1 MQRPHPTTPRARS
14 GFVAAFL
21 SLLFPGLGH
30 AYLGAW
36 RRGLGWAVA
45 PLLLVALAAGAAL
58 RLTKFDL
65 AGLAVQ
71 QSFLDAV
78 FVGNLVTFLYRAAA
92 TIDAW
97 WIARRLAP
105 PRLEPGVFGFSAPG
119 PRRGSAAAL
128 RSAGTMVSIAG
139 LAAVILVMS
148 VAHVAVARYDRLLSG
163 LVGCVFTTD
172 STLCQPAGSP
182 GPPSSLGPGAS
193 ADQGGVPSIPGTIGP
208 PIESVTP
215 GSPWDGKSR
224 LNILLIGV
232 DEQNGAHNTDT
243 MITVSIDPTT
253 HQVVLFQL
261 PRDMVDVPIPPG
273 PARSALGATFQGK
286 INAWWSAV
294 HDRSD
299 WFPGNAKTN
308 QPGYNGLKSILGYL
322 FGLDINYFVEV
333 NFGGFTRI
341 VDVLGGVTVNVQIPV
356 VDDRYPAPAGDLRR
370 LYIPAG
376 LQHMDGAAALRYSRS
391 RHQSSD
397 FDRGARQQR
406 VLVSLREQ
414 TDIGSILPSL
424 DALTAA
430 IQQSVRTD
438 IPPSLVPQ
446 LLQVADGIDARSI
459 RSVIFTPP
467 FYGTEGTDPVRGYII
482 VPNVQR
488 IRDAVRS
495 AFNVDPAFAEERDAI
510 AQEGATAW
518 VLNGSGQTGQAAS
531 LAAYLD
537 YLGIAA
543 TAPAQRPDSTGMANT
558 RIKAYNGAE
567 TTDPLTLAALQQ
579 VFGVTVEPVTDPLV
593 HVDFIVVTGRQT
605 PTLTPPPVP

>member
-1 MQRPHPTTPRARS
+1 MQRPHPAASRERS

-36 RRGLGWAVA
+36 RRGLGWAAV
-45 PLLLVALAAGAAL
+45 PLLLLALAGGVAL
-58 RLTKFDL
+58 RLSRFDL

-71 QSFLDAV
+71 QSFLDAL
-78 FVGNLVTFLYRAAA
+78 FVGNLITFAYRAAA
-92 TIDAW
+92 TVDAW
-97 WIARRLAP
+97 WIAHRLAP
-105 PRLEPGVFGFSAPG
+105 PAY
-119 PRRGSAAAL
+119 PRAARGGGTAATL
-128 RSAGTMVSIAG
+128 RSAGSMLSIAG
-139 LAAVILVMS
+139 LAAVLLVMS
-148 VAHVAVARYDRLLSG
+148 VAHVAVARYDRLLSD

-172 STLCQPAGSP
+172 AAVCQPAESAAPGGSGEP
-182 GPPSSLGPGAS
+182 APSV
-193 ADQGGVPSIPGTIGP
+193 DQGGVPSAPGTVGP
-208 PIESVTP
+208 PIASATP

-232 DEQNGAHNTDT
+232 DEQGGAHNTDT

-261 PRDMVDVPIPPG
+261 PRDTVDVPIPPG
-273 PARSALGATFQGK
+273 PARNVYGSTFQGK

-294 HDRSD
+294 HNRSD
-299 WFPGNAKTN
+299 WYPGNAATN
-308 QPGYNGLKSILGYL
+308 QPGYNGLKAILGNLY
-322 FGLDINYFVEV
+322 GLDINYFVEV
-333 NFGGFTRI
+333 NFGGFTKI
-341 VDVLGGVTVNVQIPV
+341 VDVLGGVTVNVQVPV
-356 VDDRYPAPAGDLRR
+356 VDDRYPVPGGTLQR

-414 TDIGSILPSL
+414 TDIASILPSL
-424 DALTAA
+424 DQLTAA

-446 LLQVADGIDARSI
+446 LLQVASGIDARSI

-467 FYGTEGTDPVRGYII
+467 YYGTEGSDPVRGYII
-482 VPNVQR
+482 EPNVSR
-488 IRDAVRS
+488 IRAAVRA
-495 AFNVDPAFAEERDAI
+495 AFTVDPAFAEAHDAI
-510 AQEGATAW
+510 AEEGATAW
-518 VLNGSGQTGQAAS
+518 VLNGSGRSGQAAS

-543 TAPAQRPDSTGMANT
+543 TAPAQRPDTTGLPT
-558 RIKAYNGAE
+558 TTIKAYNGAE
-567 TTDPLTLAALQQ
+567 GTDPLTAAALQQ
-579 VFGVTVEPVTDPLV
+579 VFGVTVQPVTDPLV
-593 HVDFIVVTGRQT
+593 HVDFIVITGRQT

>member
-1 MQRPHPTTPRARS
+1 MQRPHPTTPRERS

-36 RRGLGWAVA
+36 RRGLGWAAA

-58 RLTKFDL
+58 RLSKFDL

-71 QSFLDAV
+71 QSFLDAL
-78 FVGNLVTFLYRAAA
+78 FVGNLVTFAYRAAA
-92 TIDAW
+92 TVDAW
-97 WIARRLAP
+97 WIARRLTRPTGAA
-105 PRLEPGVFGFSAPG
+105 GAD
-119 PRRGSAAAL
+119 RGRGAATAL
-128 RSAGTMVSIAG
+128 RSAGSMLSIAG
-139 LAAVILVMS
+139 LAAVLLVMS
-148 VAHVAVARYDRLLSG
+148 VAHVAVARYDRLLSD
-163 LVGCVFTTD
+163 LIGCVFTTD
-172 STLCQPAGSP
+172 ATVCQPAGTPAPSGSEEP
-182 GPPSSLGPGAS
+182 GTSVDEGLPSAPGTVGPPVAS
-193 ADQGGVPSIPGTIGP
+193 A
-208 PIESVTP
+208 TP
-215 GSPWDGKSR
+215 GSPWDGTSR

-232 DEQNGAHNTDT
+232 DQQNGAHNTDT
-243 MITVSIDPTT
+243 MITVSIDPST

-261 PRDMVDVPIPPG
+261 PRDTVDVPIPPG
-273 PARSALGATFQGK
+273 PARNVFGSTFQGK
-286 INAWWSAV
+286 INAWWSAI
-294 HDRSD
+294 HDRPD
-299 WFPGNAKTN
+299 WYPGNAKTN
-308 QPGYNGLKSILGYL
+308 QPGYNGLKAILGYL
-322 FGLDINYFVEV
+322 YGLDINYFVEV
-333 NFGGFTRI
+333 NFGGFKSI

-356 VDDRYPAPAGDLRR
+356 VDDRYPGSAGHLAR

-446 LLQVADGIDARSI
+446 LLQAADGIDARSI

-467 FYGTEGTDPVRGYII
+467 YYGTEGNEPVRGYII
-482 VPNVQR
+482 DPNVER
-488 IRDAVRS
+488 IRAAVRT
-495 AFNVDPAFAEERDAI
+495 AFKVDPTFAESRDAI
-510 AQEGATAW
+510 AEEGATVW
-518 VLNGSGQTGQAAS
+518 ILNGAGKAGQAAS
-531 LAAYLD
+531 LAAYLE

-543 TAPAQRPDSTGMANT
+543 TAPVQRPDTTGLTAT
-558 RIKAYNGAE
+558 TIRAYNGADAD
-567 TTDPLTLAALQQ
+567 DPLTVAALQQ

-593 HVDFIVVTGRQT
+593 RVDFIVITGRQT
-605 PTLTPPPVP
+605 PTLTAPPVP